1 MFLKS
6 QFVFKGTVCFKVFL
20 LEQFWGGYL
29 GCLEPINLVL
39 KSCPVVWGQ
48 GSSLMWGGGAW
59 GVGGEKPRGGSGAE
73 RS

>member
-20 LEQFWGGYL
+20 LEQFWGKLL
-29 GCLEPINLVL
+29 GLFRANQFSFEELPDGTGPREQPDV
-39 KSCPVVWGQ
+39 GRR
-48 GSSLMWGGGAW
+48 GM